1 MNVFTVQAMEGTC
14 VRAACNGKEAERLYR
29 SMVGLGHGRVR
40 ARENQKCTQLLD
52 IYSHTVVKQL
62 GNKFF
67 LNWSWFPGYYF
78 SALI

>member
-1 MNVFTVQAMEGTC
+1 MEGTC

-52 IYSHTVVKQL
+52 IYSHTVVKSNLVTSFSLIGL
-62 GNKFF
+62 GF
-67 LNWSWFPGYYF
+67 LAIIFKH
-78 SALI
+78 